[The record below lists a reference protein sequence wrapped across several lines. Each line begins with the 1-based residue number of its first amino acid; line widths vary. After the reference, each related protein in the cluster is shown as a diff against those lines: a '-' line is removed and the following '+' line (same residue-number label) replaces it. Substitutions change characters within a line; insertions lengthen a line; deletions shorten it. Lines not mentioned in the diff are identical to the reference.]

1 MNQNYLEQLTRDYI
15 QNYLRNEY
23 MDDLRFI
30 FQKDYEYENG
40 RSPCLRDFNAADA
53 KSKIDNR
60 AETDSL
66 RHFVFSS
73 IFLYQLMAYITIK
86 DDMNHN
92 GYKSPN
98 EAAYEE
104 FMDSD
109 KFQEFLDHSGWPDF
123 GLDIWQEFSAKYSQ
137 KKIDGLNELLDRY
150 GLVIPFLNY
159 RFRLASIFDVLQR
172 LLQEELFRL
181 DISNDVKSRIVDCAN
196 ENTQKMLSI
205 LLNTKT
211 PVIEDY
217 LQHEY
222 KEDIKNIFE
231 DREKGWFG
239 IDDYERTEKWAD
251 AEKRNLALSEAKP
264 GRHFVLSSVLLFHFA
279 VGVAIND
286 ERYYKHTF
294 SEGID
299 EFYGTLTG
307 WPRIGLNYW
316 KMLSK
321 RDPEVGFQAKDVHY
335 ILNLLGLMRNVFPD
349 RSSEF
354 VLSCIFDAMQ
364 GLLDDALLKW
374 NIPDEAKSGIST
386 RVQSHL
392 NGIMAVLKVGYN
404 SDEQKQDNND
414 VGNPASRKSKFEI
427 FSDVEF
433 MDV

>member
-30 FQKDYEYENG
+30 FQKDYEREGG
-40 RSPCLRDFNAADA
+40 RRPWLTFENAADA

-60 AETDSL
+60 AETDPL

-159 RFRLASIFDVLQR
+159 RFRLASVFDVLQR

-239 IDDYERTEKWAD
+239 IDDYERTEKWPD

-307 WPRIGLNYW
+307 WPRIGSNYL
-316 KMLSK
+316 KKLSTG
-321 RDPEVGFQAKDVHY
+321 DSEEGFQPKEVNY
-335 ILNLLGLMRNVFPD
+335 ILDHFGLMRNGIPD

-354 VLSCIFDAMQ
+354 LLSCIFDTMQ
-364 GLLDDALLKW
+364 GLLNEALHKW
-374 NIPDEAKSGIST
+374 NVSEEAKAGVAT

-392 NGIMAVLKVGYN
+392 NGIKRILKLGYN
-404 SDEQKQDNND
+404 
-414 VGNPASRKSKFEI
+414 PL
-427 FSDVEF
+427 
-433 MDV
+433 